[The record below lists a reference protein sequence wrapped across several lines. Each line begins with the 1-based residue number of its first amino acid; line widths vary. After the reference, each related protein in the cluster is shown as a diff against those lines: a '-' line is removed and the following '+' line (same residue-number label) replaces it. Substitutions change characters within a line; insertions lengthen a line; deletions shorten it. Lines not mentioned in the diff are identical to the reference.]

1 MAYVRAEI
9 EYKVFYR
16 DEVKV
21 IEVDTNK
28 AQYQGIQWKQC
39 SEFQK
44 RKYENFIVLAN
55 NTREPIKLIYK

>member
-1 MAYVRAEI
+1 MAYIRAEI

-21 IEVDTNK
+21 IEVDINT
-28 AQYQGIQWKQC
+28 AQYQGIPWIQC

>member
-1 MAYVRAEI
+1 MAYIRAEI

-21 IEVDTNK
+21 IEVDINK
-28 AQYQGIQWKQC
+28 AQYQGIPWKQC

-55 NTREPIKLIYK
+55 NTREPIKLIYQ